1 MCIVTSGKRHKSSC
15 LDTIFSNVMSDET
28 EDEIDDV
35 EVDPYCRKFH
45 ILLERC
51 TAMQQDNERLV
62 NRIQRV
68 RKMLR
73 RARKERK
80 FLMARLDKHG
90 DSWRNVP
97 LSLHLAE
104 EPPVLIPQTH
114 KNPEP
119 NKLSP
124 QVKASSSTSSTV
136 NSEKTPRG
144 KGGTGGGTPSSSKR
158 KNKDGKDRDPS
169 APKRPANPYFQF
181 CQEQRPL
188 VSEQYTNIGS
198 GQEADLSKQELTK
211 LLASRWN
218 SLTNDDKKVYYDK
231 YEKQKEKYS
240 ADMQMYS
247 SRPKFSHFPADDSSS

>member
-1 MCIVTSGKRHKSSC
+1 MIIPSS
-15 LDTIFSNVMSDET
+15 SVMSDET
-28 EDEIDDV
+28 EDELDEV
-35 EVDPYCRKFH
+35 EVDPYYRKYH

-51 TAMQQDNERLV
+51 TSMQQDNERLV

-80 FLMARLDKHG
+80 FLMARLDTHG
-90 DSWRNVP
+90 DSWRNIP
-97 LSLHLAE
+97 LSLHLSDSSVTAPQSQRNAE
-104 EPPVLIPQTH
+104 S
-114 KNPEP
+114 

-124 QVKASSSTSSTV
+124 HAKVSSSPSGTAV
-136 NSEKTPRG
+136 ASEKVSRG
-144 KGGTGGGTPSSSKR
+144 KSAGGTAPSSKR
-158 KNKDGKDRDPS
+158 KSKDGKDRDPT

-188 VSEQYTNIGS
+188 VSEQYTSIGS

-218 SLTNDDKKVYYDK
+218 NLTNDDKKVYYDK

-247 SRPKFSHFPADDSSS
+247 SRPKFSHFPAEDSSS